1 MRETRKAT
9 LILEDGTTFEG
20 KIFGYE
26 ASTSGEVVFNT
37 AMTGY
42 PENLTAPSN
51 EGQILITTYPI
62 LGNYGAP
69 PRGKKEN
76 LAELIECGQIH
87 AKAIITQDYSCE
99 YSHWQAAT
107 SLEQWLLEEKIPG
120 IYGIDTRALTKH
132 LRENGTMLGKIV
144 IEGEENVEFYNPDS
158 ENLVGKVSHKEVEE
172 YGAGEKTVVVVDCG
186 TRYDIIKSMINRGV
200 KVVFVPWDYDFTT
213 IPYDGLIISD
223 GPGNPQ
229 LAEVTIN
236 NLRKAMEI
244 EKPIFGIGI
253 GNLMLSIAAGG
264 AINKLKSGHRTH
276 NQPVRLCGT
285 TSCYITSQSHSYAVD
300 ASTLSTDWEEWFI
313 NMNDGSNE
321 GIRHKS
327 KPFAAVQ
334 FSPDDS
340 DTEFLIDEFVAKL

>member
-1 MRETRKAT
+1 MRETRRAT

-20 KIFGYE
+20 KFFGYE

-42 PENLTAPSN
+42 PENLTDPSY

-69 PRGKKEN
+69 PRGKQEQVN
-76 LAELIECGQIH
+76 EPIESGHIH
-87 AKAIITQDYSCE
+87 ARAIITQDYSWE
-99 YSHWQAAT
+99 YSHWQAAS
-107 SLEQWLLEEKIPG
+107 SLEQWLLEEKVPG
-120 IYGIDTRALTKH
+120 IFGIDTRALTKH
-132 LRENGTMLGKIV
+132 LRENGSMLGKIV
-144 IEGEENVEFYNPDS
+144 IEGSENVEFFNPNA

-172 YGAGEKTVVVVDCG
+172 YGDGEKTVVVVDCG
-186 TRYDIIKSMINRGV
+186 TRNDIIKSLNKRSV
-200 KVVFVPWDYDFTT
+200 KVVFVPWDYDFTQ
-213 IPYDGLIISD
+213 IAYDGVIISD
-223 GPGNPQ
+223 GPGNPTF
-229 LAEVTIN
+229 AETTIA

-244 EKPIFGIGI
+244 GRPILGIGI
-253 GNLMLSIAAGG
+253 GNLILAIADGASIS
-264 AINKLKSGHRTH
+264 KLKYGHRSH
-276 NQPVRLCGT
+276 NQPVRLAGT
-285 TSCYITSQSHSYAVD
+285 DTCYITSQSHSYAVD
-300 ASTLSTDWEEWFI
+300 ASTLSADWEQWFS

-340 DTEFLIDEFVAKL
+340 DTEFVLDEFVAKL

>member
-69 PRGKKEN
+69 PRGKKES
-76 LAELIECGQIH
+76 LEELIEGGQIH

-99 YSHWQAAT
+99 YSHWQAAS

-144 IEGEENVEFYNPDS
+144 IEGDDNVEFYTPDS

-186 TRYDIIKSMINRGV
+186 TRYDIIKSMTKRGV
-200 KVVFVPWDYDFTT
+200 KVVFVPWDYDFNT

-223 GPGNPQ
+223 GPGNPE
-229 LAEVTIN
+229 LAEATLN
-236 NLRKAMEI
+236 NLRKAMES

-264 AINKLKSGHRTH
+264 TINKLKSGHRTH

-285 TSCYITSQSHSYAVD
+285 NSCYITSQSHSYVVD
-300 ASTLSTDWEEWFI
+300 ASTLSADWEEWFI

-340 DTEFLIDEFVAKL
+340 DTEFLLDEFVAKL